1 MIRAEFTMDLGVC
14 AIRRRKILSGF
25 LTMAIGNVGF
35 RGDQDFFAKQLRSCH
50 RVYVYYIR

>member
-1 MIRAEFTMDLGVC
+1 MDLGGYV
-14 AIRRRKILSGF
+14 L
-25 LTMAIGNVGF
+25 GNVGF